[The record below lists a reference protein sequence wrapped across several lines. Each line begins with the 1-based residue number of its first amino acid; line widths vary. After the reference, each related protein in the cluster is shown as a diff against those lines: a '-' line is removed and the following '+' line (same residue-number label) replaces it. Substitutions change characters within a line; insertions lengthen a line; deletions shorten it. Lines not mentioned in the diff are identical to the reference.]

1 MTAIKISGN
10 FQALTL
16 QIQGLQNFTRQSIN
30 KSLIES
36 ANIIKQGL
44 KAEMQKPKTGVLKPK
59 SRIRRGSPLRRSALG
74 EGIANDTGYAMSLI
88 ASTNVSGNKI
98 YAGFKKP
105 YLFDYIKYWEDHG
118 RPTLANVKFDKT
130 QDVYEAFRRNL
141 KKRF

>member
-105 YLFDYIKYWEDHG
+105 YLFDYIKIG
-118 RPTLANVKFDKT
+118 RAHV
-130 QDVYEAFRRNL
+130 
-141 KKRF
+141 